1 MPVSLI
7 NEVLT
12 KPDDR
17 VKYETFALRSFV
29 EDNRKMSWCTGEGA
43 WGGVVG
49 GEGERVGGCTPG
61 FRVKLGIRTQ
71 FWCMTSMF

>member
-29 EDNRKMSWCTGEGA
+29 EDNRKMSWCTGEGG
-43 WGGVVG
+43 WGEWWEGRG
-49 GEGERVGGCTPG
+49 GREGRGASSQLCGGQPEDVPVH
-61 FRVKLGIRTQ
+61 R
-71 FWCMTSMF
+71 